1 MGPDA
6 AGLSPSQR
14 IRLEELAAC
23 LVRGEGF
30 SPENAVRVAADLVAE
45 GVHAEG
51 LVRLACEP
59 ADGKLLDGREIEA
72 LFRIVLAEVGLEPP
86 SREAAGWLMARSIA
100 TSMIERVISPP
111 EGALHL
117 GNLWR
122 ECGQAGELAEMSQ
135 LSDAWESSVGPDEAA
150 VLAEILAFAPEVIVA
165 ANRFLAAQ
173 G

>member
-14 IRLEELAAC
+14 IRLEQLAAC
-23 LVRGEGF
+23 LVLGEGF
-30 SPENAVRVAADLVAE
+30 SPEDAVGVAADLVAE
-45 GVHAEG
+45 GIHAEG
-51 LVRLACEP
+51 LVQLACEP
-59 ADGKLLDGREIEA
+59 ADEKGLDGRAVEA
-72 LFRIVLAEVGLEPP
+72 RFRIAIEEVGLELP
-86 SREAAGWLMARSIA
+86 SREAAGWLMARWIA
-100 TSMIERVISPP
+100 TSMIERVVSPH
-111 EGALHL
+111 EGALRL

-165 ANRFLAAQ
+165 ADRFLAAQ
-173 G
+173 